1 MQMAG
6 LAGLSGWRWI
16 FIIQGIMTVVLGI
29 AGYWLLVD
37 FPDAKRKEWSFL
49 GTREKEWYVE
59 ATPLQTSHPLL
70 R

>member
-16 FIIQGIMTVVLGI
+16 FVMEGIITMLLGI

-37 FPDAKRKEWSFL
+37 FPDSKRKTWNFL
-49 GTREKEWYVE
+49 GPREREWQV
-59 ATPLQTSHPLL
+59 LL
-70 R
+70 HCLY